1 MSRKFILP
9 VASSLVLLASIPV
22 LAASHGQNHKPGQH
36 GNSSHT
42 VVLPSQAS
50 STAQA
55 AVSGNVPIAQGTPS
69 HQSSVSASVSTTNTR
84 SQHGKSKNHPSGQPA
99 SVKAAV
105 TEMHTLRTEIKAARL
120 KYVAAIRVYI
130 QTLSTSL
137 AAGQSGSLQ
146 TALSQL
152 KTINITLAQEVKTEM
167 TAKTA
172 STSSKGSQGLTEVV
186 AKFKAELAALTAATK
201 EVNALTST
209 LTVTTSTSPSPSTST
224 STSSSTSGT

>member
-1 MSRKFILP
+1 MRRKFILP

-22 LAASHGQNHKPGQH
+22 LAASHGQNHGLGQH
-36 GNSSHT
+36 GKSSHT

-55 AVSGNVPIAQGTPS
+55 AVSGNVPSTQGS
-69 HQSSVSASVSTTNTR
+69 DSNHSAVSASASTTTPG
-84 SQHGKSKNHPSGQPA
+84 SQYGQSQKHPSGQPA

-105 TEMHTLRTEIKAARL
+105 TEMHTLQPEIKTARL
-120 KYVAAIRVYI
+120 QYVAAIKTYI
-130 QTLSTSL
+130 QTLSASL
-137 AAGQSGSLQ
+137 AAGQTGSLQ

-152 KTINITLAQEVKTEM
+152 KTINTTLAQTVKIEI

-172 STSSKGSQGLTEVV
+172 SSTAKGSHGLTAVV
-186 AKFKAELAALTAATK
+186 AKFKAELTALTAATK
-201 EVNALTST
+201 EVEALTSK
-209 LTVTTSTSPSPSTST
+209 LTVATSTTPSTSPST